1 MTSAS
6 ELFYSR
12 RSRLGR
18 EETELGFGSSSLS
31 SPLDRNYH
39 LNHGRRRYH
48 YRQQQQRRDTTEH
61 CERRSPHLRQ
71 HLCNREHDSVR
82 TENATSQPSTRNSR
96 SIEVLHNR
104 PNQLT
109 SPQSDRLPGAVLL
122 ARERLVERL
131 RGVSIAANRQN
142 NRLSSRISLDES
154 SYPDDLRRTD
164 AGDWDTETSREWL
177 AEVSSPFPDS
187 ATRSSS
193 IQVLKSKRATGL
205 SSEEVNSLPQEFFS
219 TGVES
224 EVISEAAECSICL
237 EKFAQGDRLICLPC
251 KHRFHLSCLDP
262 WVRKCGDCPY
272 CRTPIGHHHKPIN

>member
-18 EETELGFGSSSLS
+18 EETELGFGSSLS

-61 CERRSPHLRQ
+61 RPPHLRQ
-71 HLCNREHDSVR
+71 HLCDREHDSIR
-82 TENATSQPSTRNSR
+82 TENATSQPGTRNSR

-104 PNQLT
+104 PNRLT
-109 SPQSDRLPGAVLL
+109 SPHSDQLPGAVLL

-142 NRLSSRISLDES
+142 NRLSSWISLDES
-154 SYPDDLRRTD
+154 SYPDDLRHTD
-164 AGDWDTETSREWL
+164 AADWDIQTSRERL
-177 AEVSSPFPDS
+177 AEVSNLFPDS
-187 ATRSSS
+187 STRSSS
-193 IQVLKSKRATGL
+193 VQVSKSKTATGL
-205 SSEEVNSLPQEFFS
+205 SSEEVDSLPQEFFS
-219 TGVES
+219 TEVES
-224 EVISEAAECSICL
+224 EVISEAVECSICL
-237 EKFAQGDRLICLPC
+237 EKFGEGDKLICLPC
-251 KHRFHLSCLDP
+251 RHRFHLACLNP